1 MRRAAHVTEG
11 VIVVASVLT
20 IAGCLAVLGV
30 LVVDPERGE
39 EWTTGLSPVQ
49 FYRELDAELLDDY
62 VGTLG
67 VAHNSG
73 DSVEA
78 TLEAVGRGADVIE
91 VDVVSLGGRLYAAH
105 GAPVTWIGDR
115 LFRGPP
121 LERIWVAST
130 AADAIKLD
138 LKEDSPAFNELV
150 LRFLAERRG
159 HRRVIVVSPN
169 PSVLRLVA
177 EREPDVL
184 RFLGVGSAERFRAL
198 ADDPVLVATL
208 DGISVRH
215 GLIDEERAAQLKE
228 LGLFTLAWTVND
240 LARVNELVL
249 LGVDAITTDNL
260 AIMTLLGGQ
269 ESGEQPLDQL
279 RPPDLPGIDPAAPAP
294 VAFIDDAA
302 ARRGRGGPR
311 RRRRRAAPTR
321 AGRRPARRRGGPP
334 P

>member
-1 MRRAAHVTEG
+1 MVHGAEASISRRLAWAHRARRGAQIAEGLVITAA
-11 VIVVASVLT
+11 VLV
-20 IAGCLAVLGV
+20 IAGCLVVLGV
-30 LVVDPERGE
+30 LVLDPERGE

-73 DSVEA
+73 DSVGA
-78 TLEAVGRGADVIE
+78 TLEALGRDADVVE
-91 VDVVSLGGRLYAAH
+91 VDVVSLDGRLYAAH

-121 LERIWVAST
+121 LERIWVASA

-138 LKEDSPAFNELV
+138 LKEDSPAFHELV

-159 HRRVIVVSPN
+159 HRRVIVVSPD
-169 PSVLRLVA
+169 PGVLRLFA

-184 RFLGVGSAERFRAL
+184 RFLGIGSADRFGAIEEDPTL
-198 ADDPVLVATL
+198 AAVL
-208 DGISVRH
+208 DGVSVRH
-215 GLIDEERAAQLKE
+215 GLIDQERAAWLE
-228 LGLFTLAWTVND
+228 GRGLFTLAWTVND

-269 ESGEQPLDQL
+269 ERGEHPLDRL
-279 RPPDLPGIDPAAPAP
+279 RPRDRPAVAP
-294 VAFIDDAA
+294 VASQADNRSLSAVTGW
-302 ARRGRGGPR
+302 RGR
-311 RRRRRAAPTR
+311 
-321 AGRRPARRRGGPP
+321 
-334 P
+334 